1 MNLLNLNIK
10 NISLRML
17 VTALSGVLILGLLV
31 ITFVSIGK
39 MASIGTEIEAL
50 AERDIPLTRA
60 VTRITFHQLEQ
71 AISFERALRFGEEMR
86 REKSAVPHFKH
97 ALEKFEELSTQV
109 ENEIKQ
115 GEKLAEEAFH
125 VAHSSQDKTEFK
137 HVLKILKQI
146 ETEHISYELHANQAF
161 ELIVTGKLHAAYVL
175 AEKIEVEEEKLTKA
189 LETLEEEIAK
199 FTETAAQT
207 AKHDEQTALVLI
219 SIISTIAI
227 GTGLIMSLL
236 IIRAISRPLSTMLA
250 AVDDLRNGDGDLTY
264 RLPDFGNNE
273 VGKTATSLNGFIKRM
288 QGVIQEVR
296 SSVDNITA
304 ASDQVS
310 AAAQALSQTASEQ
323 AAGIEETSATIEEM
337 SATIEQNADN
347 ATATEALSEKT
358 SKQSLTGGEAVAET
372 VDAMRSIAE
381 KIKIIED
388 IAYKTNLLALN
399 AAIEAARAGEHGKGF
414 AVVADEVRKLAE
426 RSQTE
431 AAQISESTV
440 SSVAVAERAGE
451 LIKEVVPSIQKTAS
465 LIQEI
470 SAASVE
476 QKTGTNQIVTAISQM
491 DMVAQQTASSS
502 EELAATAEELNGQS
516 GQLKELVAYFK
527 V

>member
-1 MNLLNLNIK
+1 MC
-10 NISLRML
+10 
-17 VTALSGVLILGLLV
+17 
-31 ITFVSIGK
+31 
-39 MASIGTEIEAL
+39 
-50 AERDIPLTRA
+50 
-60 VTRITFHQLEQ
+60 
-71 AISFERALRFGEEMR
+71 
-86 REKSAVPHFKH
+86 
-97 ALEKFEELSTQV
+97 
-109 ENEIKQ
+109 
-115 GEKLAEEAFH
+115 
-125 VAHSSQDKTEFK
+125 SSD
-137 HVLKILKQI
+137 
-146 ETEHISYELHANQAF
+146 
-161 ELIVTGKLHAAYVL
+161 L

-381 KIKIIED
+381 KIK
-388 IAYKTNLLALN
+388 
-399 AAIEAARAGEHGKGF
+399 R
-414 AVVADEVRKLAE
+414 
-426 RSQTE
+426 
-431 AAQISESTV
+431 
-440 SSVAVAERAGE
+440 
-451 LIKEVVPSIQKTAS
+451 
-465 LIQEI
+465 
-470 SAASVE
+470 
-476 QKTGTNQIVTAISQM
+476 
-491 DMVAQQTASSS
+491 S
-502 EELAATAEELNGQS
+502 EERRVG
-516 GQLKELVAYFK
+516 KECRL
-527 V
+527 